1 MQYRTKVII
10 NGAEILD
17 EQSDTASSITNVK
30 LTESCGQGFQI
41 GSTASTSL
49 SFTMLKPYKESF
61 DGDKVELY
69 ILQANAED
77 ETTSLKE
84 ELEEEVGDST
94 ETLAISDD
102 SSANAEVETEETE
115 DPDEEGA
122 EDMTD
127 EEVAEAEAEWNELG
141 ASLYEFMNG
150 EEVTDEDPGTET
162 EEEAITWECIGA
174 FYVYS
179 QTNNTDGSVAL
190 QCYDGFNLMNG
201 TYTPSQKE
209 GTFQEFY
216 DDLRTQCAAI
226 GVTVDE
232 DDFTDDYNPALT
244 WDQVCSYRTAF
255 GYLAGLQGGFGT
267 FDGDDTLG
275 ISYYGYSGE
284 LFLVPDLLSYSLTS
298 AGETEIDGVICTINL
313 NQDTV
318 STGEEG
324 QSLKFYNP
332 FMTEEQANA
341 ILSQYRGVR
350 YYGANIKAKW
360 NSDLLAGDLI
370 RVMSS
375 EEYKNYVA
383 MMNSMANSSS
393 MTADEVLELKKQ
405 INAVGKS
412 ILISSQ
418 TISFTAGGETIAEI
432 TSYLPTESEKAN
444 APLSPSN
451 AKFRTVTA
459 DLIQTKEL
467 IADKASI
474 TDLEA
479 VTGRVTTLE
488 SETVKTSELDA
499 KVATIVEADIK
510 TAEIDGAQIKDAT
523 ITNAKIDSING
534 EKITDGSIV
543 AAALSKEAIET
554 LGGNTVYYQA
564 IEPTGGTYAE
574 GDIWYKT
581 VTETSGDSASILYV
595 YDGTTWVNK
604 PFDSESI
611 LAKSITAGEIASGT
625 ITTGEINMDNLQ
637 TNIARIG
644 DADGKHVQIDEDS
657 VDIMDGETVLA
668 SYGDGQSIY
677 SENGNLMSQTTATGI
692 SGYDDNGLKIYY
704 IGQKAKEEVNG
715 VTAYR
720 NHRIISF
727 RCYENSSGEL
737 KLSSSQPIAT
747 PVEWDTSKTT
757 KLWAVKYNPSAT
769 LEAGDQYYAIP
780 SEWVTTTDAGTDG
793 RGVSNVTVTLTETA
807 ISKLELD
814 KDDCIFVCASYMA
827 QTPQDAI
834 VLFNRT
840 DTVTVT
846 DYIGGLEK
854 DELINYPVV
863 VINETYI
870 ESFMHRGVGGFSY
883 ASLRRAHVRELRVE
897 ADGDLVKKVKGND
910 VSFTT
915 VVDGTGTMTCTAG
928 AVGVA
933 PKYSRCGNVVQL
945 YCTVKATG
953 AVASGKNIAT
963 GTITGIPKPKLQTRS
978 VSYYGDNANV
988 TLLDTDGSFTSRNC
1002 GSDALAKGNDC
1013 GIVATY
1019 ITDGT
1024 ML

>member
-1 MQYRTKVII
+1 MQEKGAIMQYRTKVII

-17 EQSDTASSITNVK
+17 EQSDTASSITSVK

-41 GSTASTSL
+41 GSTASSSL

-84 ELEEEVGDST
+84 KLEEEVGTST

-102 SSANAEVETEETE
+102 STTADVETAETE

-141 ASLYEFMNG
+141 ANLYEFMNG

-179 QTNNTDGSVAL
+179 QTNNTDGSVTLLA
-190 QCYDGFNLMNG
+190 YDGFSLMNG

-216 DDLRTQCAAI
+216 DDLRTQCAAL

-318 STGEEG
+318 GTGEDG

-341 ILSQYRGVR
+341 ILAQYRGVR
-350 YYGANIKAKW
+350 YYGAAIKAKW
-360 NSDLLAGDLI
+360 DSDLLAGDLI

-393 MTADEVLELKKQ
+393 MTDDEILELKKQ

-418 TISFTAGGETIAEI
+418 TINFTAGGETIAEI

-444 APLSPSN
+444 APLSPSD
-451 AKFRTVTA
+451 AKFRTITA

-564 IEPTGGTYAE
+564 TEPTGGTYAE

-595 YDGTTWVNK
+595 YDGTAWVNK

-625 ITTGEINMDNLQ
+625 ITAGEVDMDSLQ
-637 TNIARIG
+637 TNLARVG
-644 DADGKHVQIDEDS
+644 D
-657 VDIMDGETVLA
+657 
-668 SYGDGQSIY
+668 
-677 SENGNLMSQTTATGI
+677 ENGNHLTLQGDAIIFLQGTNQLG
-692 SGYDDNGLKIYY
+692 Y
-704 IGQKAKEEVNG
+704 IGQ
-715 VTAYR
+715 
-720 NHRIISF
+720 
-727 RCYENSSGEL
+727 L
-737 KLSSSQPIAT
+737 KT
-747 PVEWDTSKTT
+747 RF
-757 KLWAVKYNPSAT
+757 SA
-769 LEAGDQYYAIP
+769 LEA
-780 SEWVTTTDAGTDG
+780 T
-793 RGVSNVTVTLTETA
+793 
-807 ISKLELD
+807 
-814 KDDCIFVCASYMA
+814 
-827 QTPQDAI
+827 
-834 VLFNRT
+834 
-840 DTVTVT
+840 
-846 DYIGGLEK
+846 
-854 DELINYPVV
+854 
-863 VINETYI
+863 
-870 ESFMHRGVGGFSY
+870 
-883 ASLRRAHVRELRVE
+883 ASLRIGEDYCWR
-897 ADGDLVKKVKGND
+897 KTPSGNL
-910 VSFTT
+910 
-915 VVDGTGTMTCTAG
+915 G
-928 AVGVA
+928 
-933 PKYSRCGNVVQL
+933 L
-945 YCTVKATG
+945 Y
-953 AVASGKNIAT
+953 
-963 GTITGIPKPKLQTRS
+963 L
-978 VSYYGDNANV
+978 
-988 TLLDTDGSFTSRNC
+988 
-1002 GSDALAKGNDC
+1002 
-1013 GIVATY
+1013 
-1019 ITDGT
+1019 
-1024 ML
+1024 

>member
-17 EQSDTASSITNVK
+17 EQSETASSITNVK

-41 GSTASTSL
+41 GSTASSSL

-84 ELEEEVGDST
+84 KLEEEVGDST

-102 SSANAEVETEETE
+102 STADAEVETEETE

-141 ASLYEFMNG
+141 ANLYEFMNG
-150 EEVTDEDPGTET
+150 EEVTDEAPGTET

-179 QTNNTDGSVAL
+179 QTNNTDGSVTLLA
-190 QCYDGFNLMNG
+190 YDGFSLMNG
-201 TYTPSQKE
+201 TYTPSQKK

-216 DDLRTQCAAI
+216 DDLRTQCAAL

-318 STGEEG
+318 GTGEDG

-341 ILSQYRGVR
+341 ILTQYRGVR
-350 YYGANIKAKW
+350 YYGAAIKAKW
-360 NSDLLAGDLI
+360 DSDLLAGDLI

-393 MTADEVLELKKQ
+393 MTDDEILELKKQ

-444 APLSPSN
+444 APLSPSD

-488 SETVKTSELDA
+488 SETVKASELDA

-564 IEPTGGTYAE
+564 TEPTGGTYAE

-581 VTETSGDSASILYV
+581 VTETSGDKASILYV
-595 YDGTTWVNK
+595 YDGTAWVNK

-644 DADGKHVQIDEDS
+644 DAAGKHVQIDEDS
-657 VDIMDGETVLA
+657 VDITDGQTTLA
-668 SYGDGQSIY
+668 SYGENITLGEGSTIEGDVTGAIAMGGGTASGSNAFAMGYGVVASGKYSIAEGFRCEAVGDYSHAEGDTTKADGGY
-677 SENGNLMSQTTATGI
+677 SHAEGYRTTATGMYSHAEGARTE
-692 SGYDDNGLKIYY
+692 SGHVGSHAEGGNTTADGGYSHAEGYGTVAKGTYQHVEGVNNVEDKVSAFIIGNGEHNDESPEEDTNSNAFTVDWD
-704 IGQKAKEEVNG
+704 GNVRAGGTFKAFCK
-715 VTAYR
+715 AD
-720 NHRIISF
+720 
-727 RCYENSSGEL
+727 SSGGVGL
-737 KLSSSQPIAT
+737 
-747 PVEWDTSKTT
+747 VW
-757 KLWAVKYNPSAT
+757 
-769 LEAGDQYYAIP
+769 EAGDSY
-780 SEWVTTTDAGTDG
+780 
-793 RGVSNVTVTLTETA
+793 TV
-807 ISKLELD
+807 
-814 KDDCIFVCASYMA
+814 ASS
-827 QTPQDAI
+827 I
-834 VLFNRT
+834 
-840 DTVTVT
+840 
-846 DYIGGLEK
+846 
-854 DELINYPVV
+854 
-863 VINETYI
+863 
-870 ESFMHRGVGGFSY
+870 H
-883 ASLRRAHVRELRVE
+883 
-897 ADGDLVKKVKGND
+897 
-910 VSFTT
+910 
-915 VVDGTGTMTCTAG
+915 TAG
-928 AVGVA
+928 YVTSSSKSVRFSIPLSKPVASDVTSVTISNLKLTLRQGGKYTHGSSATTGVA
-933 PKYSRCGNVVQL
+933 PSSITASVDNGFIMVNCNMSSTTNAVNNDVIGISTYEG
-945 YCTVKATG
+945 G
-953 AVASGKNIAT
+953 AKP
-963 GTITGIPKPKLQTRS
+963 TITFS
-978 VSYYGDNANV
+978 
-988 TLLDTDGSFTSRNC
+988 
-1002 GSDALAKGNDC
+1002 
-1013 GIVATY
+1013 
-1019 ITDGT
+1019 
-1024 ML
+1024 